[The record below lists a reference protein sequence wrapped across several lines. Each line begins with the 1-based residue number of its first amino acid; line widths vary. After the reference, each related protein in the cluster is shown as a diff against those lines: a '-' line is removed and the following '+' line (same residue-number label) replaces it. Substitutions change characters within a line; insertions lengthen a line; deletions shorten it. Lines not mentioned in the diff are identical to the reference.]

1 MPEKIWVVYLLE
13 CADGTYYTGITN
25 DLQNRLAAHNA
36 GTGARY
42 TRGRGPVSVIALKNC
57 SNRSEASKIEALLK
71 KQNRSKKPTFLASSA
86 ALGVPLA
93 IAIKTLVSLFIRT
106 TDLGFLKSLCSKARF
121 FDFGPARKIRDTN
134 EKKDSLF

>member
-42 TRGRGPVSVIALKNC
+42 TRGRGPVSIIALKNC

-71 KQNRSKKPTFLASSA
+71 KQNRSKKPTFLE
-86 ALGVPLA
+86 
-93 IAIKTLVSLFIRT
+93 
-106 TDLGFLKSLCSKARF
+106 SKLN
-121 FDFGPARKIRDTN
+121 PKIR
-134 EKKDSLF
+134 S